1 MKHIAAASLCL
12 ILWTS
17 PGIAASCENWST
29 VEFFETATV
38 EEVTACLRAG
48 ADPNVRVNGFGDTP
62 LHRLAAKSSNPG
74 LFQGLL
80 KAGADPNTQNE
91 YGSTPLH
98 MTVWNRHPVAI
109 EILLEAGADHK
120 ATTQSGDTSLHM
132 AVENDNLPVIEALLT
147 EGADSNALNTYGVAP
162 LHIAVQNENLAAVKA
177 LLTKGADS
185 NTPTKSRITPLHMA
199 VQENNL
205 NLAEVLLAAGAD
217 PKERDLSVAAGNE
230 NLAIVKGLLK
240 AGIDPVYL
248 GTALDMASWKDNLA
262 IVEVLLEADVDLN
275 RWISYGISPLFPAAR
290 GAGAAVIKALLKA
303 GADPG
308 VRTSKTKVHGGATPL
323 HVAAQFNHNPAAIE
337 ALVEAGSI
345 RTQAMNTAIRP
356 YKWRSEEKFPQT

>member
-1 MKHIAAASLCL
+1 
-12 ILWTS
+12 
-17 PGIAASCENWST
+17 
-29 VEFFETATV
+29 
-38 EEVTACLRAG
+38 
-48 ADPNVRVNGFGDTP
+48 
-62 LHRLAAKSSNPG
+62 
-74 LFQGLL
+74 
-80 KAGADPNTQNE
+80 
-91 YGSTPLH
+91 
-98 MTVWNRHPVAI
+98 
-109 EILLEAGADHK
+109 
-120 ATTQSGDTSLHM
+120 
-132 AVENDNLPVIEALLT
+132 
-147 EGADSNALNTYGVAP
+147 
-162 LHIAVQNENLAAVKA
+162 
-177 LLTKGADS
+177 
-185 NTPTKSRITPLHMA
+185 MA

-248 GTALDMASWKDNLA
+248 GTALDTASWKDNLA

-337 ALVEAGSI
+337 ALVEAGI
-345 RTQAMNTAIRP
+345 DPNAGDEHGHTPLQMAIRREVSANLAVIQTLLKVGADP
-356 YKWRSEEKFPQT
+356 NVQSRDGATPLHWAARSYRVHVIEALPAIIEALLEAGADPKIRDNMGKIP